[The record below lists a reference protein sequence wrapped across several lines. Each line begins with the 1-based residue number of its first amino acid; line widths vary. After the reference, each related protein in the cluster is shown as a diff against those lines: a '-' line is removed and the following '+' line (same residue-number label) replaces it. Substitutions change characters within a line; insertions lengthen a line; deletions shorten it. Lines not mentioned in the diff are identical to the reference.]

1 MSHKLVG
8 FSNSINSSYIQ
19 SQLVSIANEISDL
32 ETEFANENDDRLT
45 RYCKR
50 PDRMPCFMVFKNDV
64 HLNHAHAK
72 FNAKEA
78 LAWVRGAIG

>member
-32 ETEFANENDDRLT
+32 ETEFADENDDRKITNGEMQEYLT
-45 RYCKR
+45 TEIPIIALSLHNREQD
-50 PDRMPCFMVFKNDV
+50 PFFKGDKD
-64 HLNHAHAK
+64 LILTS
-72 FNAKEA
+72 F
-78 LAWVRGAIG
+78 

>member
-50 PDRMPCFMVFKNDV
+50 PDKEREKRNCDICP
-64 HLNHAHAK
+64 K
-72 FNAKEA
+72 FCC
-78 LAWVRGAIG
+78 